1 MSNVNVRRE
10 YDDGWVYNTYDDG
23 THQWFRTPLQEPRL
37 FVERVEREVTRR
49 KRWAI
54 VDRTNRTSCRGDA
67 LYPPKISGPFPNL
80 ESAKAAYL
88 VITSAR

>member
-1 MSNVNVRRE
+1 MSSVVATHFE
-10 YDDGWVYNTYDDG
+10 DDNWVYNMYVDG
-23 THQWFRTPLQEPRL
+23 THQWFTTPLQEPRL
-37 FVERVEREVTRR
+37 FVERVERKGSRR
-49 KRWAI
+49 KRWGI
-54 VDRTNRTSCRGDA
+54 VDRTSCRGDA

>member
-1 MSNVNVRRE
+1 MSSAVEVRIE
-10 YDDGWVYNTYDDG
+10 DDDWVYNRYDDG
-23 THQWFRTPLQEPRL
+23 THQWFTTPLQEPRL
-37 FVERVEREVTRR
+37 FIERVEREGSRR

-54 VDRTNRTSCRGDA
+54 VDRTSGMRDA